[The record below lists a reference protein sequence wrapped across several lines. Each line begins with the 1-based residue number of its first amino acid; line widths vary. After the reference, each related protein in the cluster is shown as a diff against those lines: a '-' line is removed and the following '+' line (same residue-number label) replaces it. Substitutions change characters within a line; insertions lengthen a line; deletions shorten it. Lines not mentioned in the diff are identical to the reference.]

1 MAITTNHTIDTT
13 LRKAIDYILNPDK
26 TQSCLFTHT
35 PVLLKLQILNL
46 IAQEN
51 THIIR
56 ENISRVISYR
66 HFRRVKPHPNRLTK
80 SESVSLMNCW
90 AVNLNT
96 F

>member
-26 TQSCLFTHT
+26 TDAKLLVHAYACT
-35 PVLLKLQILNL
+35 PE
-46 IAQEN
+46 IADIEFDCTREHAYN
-51 THIIR
+51 KGEHLARHIIQAFSPG
-56 ENISRVISYR
+56 ETT
-66 HFRRVKPHPNRLTK
+66 PELTK